1 MCIKKIMILPFT
13 DSGVVYDG
21 VCSYLTCIYID
32 CIIIL
37 TIILYIPHAHEHT
50 HTLTSLSPA
59 ELLVVIRETEND
71 DLTEVMQQLIET
83 YADQMEDVAVSIAS
97 NLVR

>member
-1 MCIKKIMILPFT
+1 MCIKKIIILPFT

-21 VCSYLTCIYID
+21 VCSYLTCI
-32 CIIIL
+32 C
-37 TIILYIPHAHEHT
+37 ILYIPHAHEHT